1 MCILGRKVVTFVRGG
16 EGARAGG
23 AVSLPHAGPSAN
35 TSVRPGPHSQ
45 CAVSQGRTWKGELRV
60 GAKGPWTERGSG
72 GKMAARKLL
81 AILGKAKS

>member
-1 MCILGRKVVTFVRGG
+1 MSEG
-16 EGARAGG
+16 EERARAGG
-23 AVSLPHAGPSAN
+23 AVSLPHAGP
-35 TSVRPGPHSQ
+35 SVRPGPHSQ